1 MLKVECLTP
10 ARGRSDTTSS
20 VGQARE
26 KIRFHVKRTNKEN
39 IMSLKS
45 FSVVAV
51 LAISLAFSLTVP
63 HPVQAAD
70 QNVTLEIEGMT

>member
-1 MLKVECLTP
+1 
-10 ARGRSDTTSS
+10 
-20 VGQARE
+20 
-26 KIRFHVKRTNKEN
+26 
-39 IMSLKS
+39 MSKLH
-45 FSVVAV
+45 FYPVAF